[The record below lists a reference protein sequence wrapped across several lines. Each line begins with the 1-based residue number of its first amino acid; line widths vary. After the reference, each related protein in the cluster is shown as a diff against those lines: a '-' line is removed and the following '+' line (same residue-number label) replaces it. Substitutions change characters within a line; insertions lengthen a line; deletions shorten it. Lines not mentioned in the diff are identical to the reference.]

1 MKLFPSKRRSVALAL
16 FLVLALFV
24 LRPGASR
31 LKSRIITSISAAVG
45 RPVDIGA
52 VHIQVLP
59 RPGFDID
66 NLVVYDDPEFGAEPI
81 LRANQV
87 TAALRLTSLLRGR
100 LEISRLDLT
109 EPSLNLVHSA
119 SGRWNLEALL
129 EHTSQIPLAPTSK
142 PKTES
147 RSGFPYIEVSSGR
160 INFKS
165 GAEKRPYAL
174 TNADFSLWQES
185 ENAWGIRLKAQPA
198 RTDLNLTDMGLLR
211 INGTWQR
218 AQTFRDTPLQFN
230 LEWNRAQLGQFT
242 KLFTGNDK
250 GWRGTILVDV
260 DLSGTPGN
268 LKISSTASL
277 DDFRRYDITSGK
289 ALRLGAHCDGKY
301 SNVTHDFHEV
311 LCSAP
316 VGNGLLT
323 LTGDVG
329 LPGSH
334 QFAVMLRALNVPA
347 SAALVLAER
356 SRKNLPD
363 DLEADGTLRADIS
376 MQENAAAGALL
387 QLKGGGQFT
396 EFRLTSA
403 ANRAD
408 LILDSVPFSVT
419 DGSSDREPRTRTER
433 IKPAGLRAP
442 PGPRIEI
449 GPVEVGSARLNAG
462 KISGWINRHGYNFG
476 LNGEIEIAQA
486 MRLAKLVG
494 VPVWSTSLEGSALTD
509 LQLAGVWSGLSGEAG
524 SGFIGP
530 QLTGN
535 LKLRNAEID
544 PRDLGSPVEITS
556 ADIQVSPGQMTIS
569 KLNAKAGGSTWS
581 GSLQMPRGCGAG
593 CPVSLTL
600 NANQIVLTQLAEW
613 LNPSSKR
620 RPWYRVLESSSQ
632 SGPALASILHL
643 AGKVSTDQFVVRG
656 VAAKRVSAKI
666 NLEDGKLQISDLN
679 ADLLGGKLQGEWNA
693 DFFEKQALCT
703 TSGKISGAELD
714 GFAKAMSDG
723 WIAGTANASY
733 DLSGKCFGEFW
744 QSAEGTLRVDMKNG
758 VFPHLRIGDSNAPLR
773 VTHLTGQADVANSK
787 IQIKDAKLDS
797 PDGKFVVTGSASFK
811 RDLDFKL
818 TPVAGGGIGGTSY
831 AITGSLSAPL
841 VSPLMGAVQARLK
854 APPPG
859 K

>member
-1 MKLFPSKRRSVALAL
+1 MLAL
-16 FLVLALFV
+16 FLVLALFL

-52 VHIQVLP
+52 VHIQLLP

-66 NLVVYDDPEFGAEPI
+66 NLVVYDDSEFGAEPM
-81 LRANQV
+81 LRANEV
-87 TAALRLTSLLRGR
+87 TAILRLASLLRGR

-129 EHTSQIPLAPTSK
+129 EHSSQIPLAPTSK
-142 PKTES
+142 SKTES
-147 RSGFPYIEVSSGR
+147 RSGFPYIEATSGR

-174 TNADFSLWQES
+174 TNADFSLWQDS
-185 ENAWGIRLKAQPA
+185 ENAWGIRLKAQPV
-198 RTDLNLTDMGLLR
+198 RTDLNLTDMGMVR
-211 INGTWQR
+211 VNGTWQR
-218 AQTFRDTPLQFN
+218 AQTFRDTPLQFS

-250 GWRGTILVDV
+250 GWRGTIVVDV
-260 DLSGTPGN
+260 DMSGTPGS
-268 LKISSTASL
+268 LKISSTASI

-289 ALRLGAHCDGKY
+289 AMRLGAHCDGKY

-323 LTGDVG
+323 LTGDMG

-376 MQENAAAGALL
+376 MQENAAAGEPL

-419 DGSSDREPRTRTER
+419 DGSSDREPHTRTTHV
-433 IKPAGLRAP
+433 KPAGLRMP

-449 GPVEVGSARLNAG
+449 GPVEVGQARFNAAKVG
-462 KISGWINRHGYNFG
+462 GWINREGYKFA
-476 LNGEIEIAQA
+476 LSGEMDIAQA
-486 MRLAKLVG
+486 IRLGRLVG
-494 VPVWSTSLEGSALTD
+494 VSVWSTSAEGIALTD
-509 LQLAGVWSGLSGEAG
+509 LQLAGVWSGLNGGGAG
-524 SGFIGP
+524 AGFLGP

-535 LKLRNAEID
+535 LKLRNGEID

-556 ADIQVSPGQMTIS
+556 ADIQVSPDQMTIS
-569 KLNAKAGGSTWS
+569 KLNAKAAGASWS
-581 GSLQMPRGCGAG
+581 GSLQMPRGCGAA
-593 CPVSLTL
+593 CTVSLTL
-600 NANQIVLTQLAEW
+600 NANQIVLTQLVEW
-613 LNPSSKR
+613 LNPSAKK
-620 RPWYRVLESSSQ
+620 RPWYQVLEPSSHN
-632 SGPALASILHL
+632 GPALASILHL
-643 AGKVSTDQFVVRG
+643 AGRVSTDQFVIRG
-656 VAAKRVSAKI
+656 ISAKHVSAKI
-666 NLEDGKLQISDLN
+666 NLEDGKLQIADLN
-679 ADLLGGKLQGEWNA
+679 ADLLGGKLQGVWTA
-693 DFFEKQALCT
+693 DFSEKQALCR

-714 GFAKAMSDG
+714 GFARAMSDS
-723 WIAGTANASY
+723 WIAGTASATY

-773 VTHLTGQADVANSK
+773 VTHLSGDADVASSK

-797 PDGKFVVTGSASFK
+797 PEGKFLVAGSASFQ
-811 RDLDFKL
+811 RELDFKL
-818 TPVAGGGIGGTSY
+818 TPVAGGGTGGTSY
-831 AITGSLSAPL
+831 TITGSLAAPQ
-841 VSPLMGAVQARLK
+841 VSPLMGSVQARLK

>member
-1 MKLFPSKRRSVALAL
+1 MLAL
-16 FLVLALFV
+16 FLVLALFL

-52 VHIQVLP
+52 VHIQLLP

-66 NLVVYDDPEFGAEPI
+66 NLVVYDDPEFGAEPL

-87 TAALRLTSLLRGR
+87 TAILRLTSLLRGR

-142 PKTES
+142 SKTES

-185 ENAWGIRLKAQPA
+185 ENAWGIRLKAQPV
-198 RTDLNLTDMGLLR
+198 RTDLNLTDSGLVR
-211 INGTWQR
+211 VNGTWQR
-218 AQTFRDTPLQFN
+218 AQTFRDTPLQFS

-260 DLSGTPGN
+260 DLSGTPGS
-268 LKISSTASL
+268 LKISSTASI

-323 LTGDVG
+323 LTGDMG

-347 SAALVLAER
+347 NAALVLAER
-356 SRKNLPD
+356 SKKNLPN

-376 MQENAAAGALL
+376 IQEDAAAKQPL
-387 QLKGGGQFT
+387 QLKGGGQFA

-419 DGSSDREPRTRTER
+419 DGSSDREPRTRTAR

-462 KISGWINRHGYNFG
+462 KISGWINRAGYGFA

-486 MRLAKLVG
+486 MRLGRLVG
-494 VPVWSTSLEGSALTD
+494 VPVWNTSLEGSALTD
-509 LQLAGVWSGLSGEAG
+509 LQLAGLWSGLNGGAG
-524 SGFIGP
+524 TGFTGP

-535 LKLRNAEID
+535 LKLRNADID

-556 ADIQVSPGQMTIS
+556 ADIQVSPDQLTIS
-569 KLNAKAGGSTWS
+569 KLNAKAAGSSWS
-581 GSLQMPRGCGAG
+581 GTLQMPRGCGAA
-593 CPVSLTL
+593 CPVSLAL
-600 NANQIVLTQLAEW
+600 NANQVVLTQLAEW
-613 LNPSSKR
+613 LNPGSKK
-620 RPWYRVLESSSQ
+620 RPWYQVLEPSSQ
-632 SGPALASILHL
+632 GVPALASILHL
-643 AGKVSTDQFVVRG
+643 SGKVSADQLVVRG
-656 VAAKRVSAKI
+656 IAGKRVSANM
-666 NLEDGKLQISDLN
+666 NLEDGKLQITDLS
-679 ADLLGGKLQGEWNA
+679 ADLLGGKLQGEWAA
-693 DFFEKQALCT
+693 DFSEKQALCKAT
-703 TSGKISGAELD
+703 GKISGAELD

-723 WIAGTANASY
+723 WIAGTANATY

-773 VTHLTGQADVANSK
+773 VTHLTGQADVASSK

-797 PDGKFVVTGSASFK
+797 PDGKFLVSGSASFK
-811 RDLDFKL
+811 RELDFKL
-818 TPVAGGGIGGTSY
+818 TPVAGGGTGGTSY
-831 AITGSLSAPL
+831 AITGSLSTPQ
-841 VSPLMGAVQARLK
+841 VSPLMGPVQARLK
-854 APPPG
+854 SPPPG